1 MFKFDHVGI
10 TTTEKKENE
19 FYYEP
24 NKVWITDSE
33 THPFH
38 IEWLRYEPDSPVID
52 MIRKNPHI
60 GYCVDSLKDVNL
72 EGLELIL
79 GPMII
84 DEHKIVAFYKYMDG
98 SIIELMENH

>member
-1 MFKFDHVGI
+1 MFQFDHIGI
-10 TTTEKKENE
+10 TTTDKKKNE

-33 THPFH
+33 SHPFH
-38 IEWLRYEPDSPVID
+38 IEWLRYEPDSPVTEA
-52 MIRKNPHI
+52 IRTRPHI
-60 GYCVDSLKDVNL
+60 GYCVDNLKEVNIK
-72 EGLELIL
+72 GLNLIL

-84 DEHKIVAFYKYMDG
+84 DEHKTVAFYEYKDG

>member
-1 MFKFDHVGI
+1 
-10 TTTEKKENE
+10 
-19 FYYEP
+19 
-24 NKVWITDSE
+24 
-33 THPFH
+33 
-38 IEWLRYEPDSPVID
+38 